1 MTVYKYFIKIA
12 LKNKWTILGYTI
24 IFFSMSLISGSG
36 ATEREP
42 KFMETRLNIG
52 IIDNSNSEL
61 STGLKDYLEGKHNI
75 VDTIDDEDY
84 IKEQI
89 FLERADAIIIIP
101 EDFQEKVINKEKS
114 IKIYN
119 DDRKIES
126 MQIQNQI
133 NKFLMFANATYEDGK
148 FDLANVNLAL
158 REKAKVKLANN
169 NREKNNSINNE
180 WFRNY
185 YNFTSYV
192 IIAMYIAIIGM
203 VMTDFTD
210 ENIDSRMKISSKKF
224 LNFNME
230 LYLGQLTIAAIITL
244 IFILGSIVLKGKYIG
259 EVDFIKYV
267 INIIVFSFTIL
278 CFTFFINNFTKNKFV
293 ISGLATVLSLA
304 TSFISGVMV
313 PQEFLGEKTLLLAK
327 FFPTYYFVKV
337 NGTTVN
343 SFSDISFNIFMQLSF
358 AVAFILM
365 GLYFSKAKQK
375 A

>member
-61 STGLKDYLEGKHNI
+61 STGLKAYLEGKHNI

-89 FLERADAIIIIP
+89 FLERAEAIIIIP
-101 EDFQEKVINKEKS
+101 EDFQEKVVNKEKS
-114 IKIYN
+114 IEIYN
-119 DDRKIES
+119 DERKIES

-148 FDLANVNLAL
+148 FNLASVDLALK
-158 REKAKVKLANN
+158 EKTKVELID
-169 NREKNNSINNE
+169 NNSIKNISINE

-185 YNFTSYV
+185 FNFTSYV
-192 IIAMYIAIIGM
+192 IVGMYIAIIGM
-203 VMTDFTD
+203 VMADFTD

-230 LYLGQLTIAAIITL
+230 LYLGQLTIAAIITS

>member
-230 LYLGQLTIAAIITL
+230 LYLGQLTIAAIITS

-358 AVAFILM
+358 AVAFILL